1 MSQVPELARERRNH
15 DLDRPVLGDSCALWK
30 PVSSSPPVGRSKQR
44 SALQNQCSAMEHHYH
59 LLGFGF
65 WRGEGLPFPAV
76 APSSASKVDEWT
88 LSVCHARRPPSL
100 SPAVLHVTLS
110 IPATPRLLFLVSSF
124 EDPLGFSPV
133 NLYEI
138 YIKDNF
144 FFKITFW
151 NLIKESNLIIRFF
164 FIIFVGHSYTNSN
177 IIPK

>member
-30 PVSSSPPVGRSKQR
+30 PVISSPSHRKGQTAFHSAKPVLCHGASSSSLGLWLR
-44 SALQNQCSAMEHHYH
+44 
-59 LLGFGF
+59 LL
-65 WRGEGLPFPAV
+65 RGEGLPFPAV
-76 APSSASKVDEWT
+76 APSSASKDDEWT
-88 LSVCHARRPPSL
+88 LSVCHARRPTSL
-100 SPAVLHVTLS
+100 SPAVLHVTLF

-133 NLYEI
+133 NLYEN
-138 YIKDNF
+138 YIKDIF

-164 FIIFVGHSYTNSN
+164 FFSSWDTRIR
-177 IIPK
+177 IPA